1 MSHQLILYN
10 LISKESLQGGEKF
23 TFTEEERRQRQLDAY
38 RRFHQ
43 SPKGKIAT
51 YNWNNCEQG
60 KKRFKTYR
68 IKHRELIRQKTAER
82 CSNQNYIIQK
92 DWNKNNPERVLEIAK
107 KYRESPKGQEYIK
120 SLLNNEDYLEKMRQY
135 HKKWSLTPSG
145 IESRRKRSQIQL
157 QKLASKINLH
167 PEELRIGL
175 LNWSTLVRIRDKF
188 ECVVCGSTIKVI
200 AHHIFYKIFYPK
212 LALNKNN
219 GISLCK
225 KCHDELHY
233 LKVGK

>member
-1 MSHQLILYN
+1 VSHQLILYN

-60 KKRFKTYR
+60 KTYR

-92 DWNKNNPERVLEIAK
+92 DWNKN
-107 KYRESPKGQEYIK
+107 
-120 SLLNNEDYLEKMRQY
+120 
-135 HKKWSLTPSG
+135 
-145 IESRRKRSQIQL
+145 RSQIQL

-188 ECVVCGSTIKVI
+188 ECVVCGSIIKVI

-225 KCHDELHY
+225 RCHDELHY